1 MAARWSLN
9 RLLTWGAVVFL
20 GLAAIAAF
28 VFRDDILLKGLDP
41 KIPYQTYQPPP
52 ERSYAE
58 RSSWAMLPAEPARP
72 SPEDPPADV
81 FFVHPTTFDGG
92 RHWNAPMRERS
103 AERFLQRVA
112 LPNYAGPFARVG
124 RVFAP
129 RYRQASL
136 YAHSTL
142 RDDARD
148 ARAFAYEDVRRA
160 FHYWLDHYDTG
171 RPLVIAGAEQGGFL
185 VDRLIREE
193 VAANP
198 ALRGRLAAA
207 YLIDTVVPRERY
219 GPQAVIPA
227 CTRPAQA
234 GCVVAWAE
242 EPELNVEGARRR
254 LARALVWTDQGR
266 LENLRGRPA
275 LCVNPVLGA
284 DTKEVAPTRRN
295 LGATNATG
303 LEWGARPAFLARE
316 VAARCHDGLLRTSHP
331 RSPSLKPAGSWAERQ
346 KIKPF
351 NLFYVDIEADAQ
363 ARVAA
368 LTGADAPQAGA
379 SVRSG
384 RQS

>member
-1 MAARWSLN
+1 MLRGWSLK
-9 RLLTWGAVVFL
+9 RILTWGTVMFL
-20 GLAAIAAF
+20 SLLAIAAF
-28 VFRDDILLKGLDP
+28 VFRDDILLKSLDP
-41 KIPYQTYQPPP
+41 KIPYQAYEPPRP
-52 ERSYAE
+52 RSYAD
-58 RSSWAMLPAEPARP
+58 RTSWAMLPAEPARP
-72 SPEDPPADV
+72 SPDDPPADV
-81 FFVHPTTFDGG
+81 FFIHPTTYDGG

-148 ARAFAYEDVRRA
+148 ARAFAYEDVRTA
-160 FHYWLDHYDTG
+160 FRYWLDHYDTG

-185 VDRLIREE
+185 AERLIREE
-193 VAANP
+193 IAPNP

-207 YLIDTVVPRERY
+207 YLIDTVVPKDHF
-219 GPQAVIPA
+219 PA
-227 CTRPAQA
+227 GAPIRPCRRQGEP

-242 EPELNVEGARRR
+242 EPELEAEGARRR
-254 LARALVWTDQGR
+254 LARALVWDESGR
-266 LENLRGRPA
+266 LVNLREREA

-284 DTKEVAPTRRN
+284 ETETVAPTRRN

-316 VAARCHDGLLRTSHP
+316 VAARCDDGLLRTSNP
-331 RSPSLKPAGSWAERQ
+331 KSPSLKRSGSWADRK
-346 KIKPF
+346 KIKPY
-351 NLFYVDIEADAQ
+351 NLFYADIEADAQ

-368 LTGADAPQAGA
+368 LSAQAGA

>member
-1 MAARWSLN
+1 MAAAWSLK
-9 RLLTWGAVVFL
+9 RLLFWGVLVFL
-20 GLAAIAAF
+20 GLLAIAAF

-58 RSSWAMLPAEPARP
+58 RSSWAMLPEEPARP
-72 SPEDPPADV
+72 SLDDPPADV
-81 FFVHPTTFDGG
+81 FFIHPTTFDGG
-92 RHWNAPMRERS
+92 RHWNAPMRERT

-160 FHYWLDHYDTG
+160 FRFWLDHYDTG
-171 RPLVIAGAEQGGFL
+171 RPLVVAGAEQGGIL
-185 VDRLIREE
+185 ADRLIREE
-193 VAANP
+193 IAPNP
-198 ALRGRLAAA
+198 ELRSRLAAA
-207 YLIDTVVPRERY
+207 YLMDTVVAADRY
-219 GPQAVIPA
+219 APNAVIPA
-227 CTRPAQA
+227 CSRPGQA

-254 LARALVWTDQGR
+254 LARALIWNDHGR
-266 LENLRGRPA
+266 LESLRGRAA
-275 LCVNPVLGA
+275 LCVNPVLGFE
-284 DTKEVAPTRRN
+284 TEEVAPARRN

-316 VAARCHDGLLRTSHP
+316 VAARCDDGLLRTSHP
-331 RSPSLKPAGSWAERQ
+331 KSPSLKPAGSWADRQ
-346 KIKPF
+346 KIKSY
-351 NLFYVDIEADAQ
+351 NLFYVDIETDAQ

-368 LTGADAPQAGA
+368 LKPPEAQAGA